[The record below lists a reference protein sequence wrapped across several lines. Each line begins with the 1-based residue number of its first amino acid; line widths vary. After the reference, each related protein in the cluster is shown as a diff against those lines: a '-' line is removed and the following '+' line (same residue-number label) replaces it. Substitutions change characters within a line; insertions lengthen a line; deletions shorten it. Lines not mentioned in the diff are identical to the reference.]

1 MFEIGDKVKIV
12 PKWRDNLEDE
22 TIYEIL
28 EWNIDRGFIASAN
41 LYNNQFSIRPS
52 ELVRKSMIEKI

>member
-22 TIYEIL
+22 TIYEFLNGTLIEDSL
-28 EWNIDRGFIASAN
+28 LPPTCTTISFLSGQASWFAK
-41 LYNNQFSIRPS
+41 
-52 ELVRKSMIEKI
+52 V

>member
-1 MFEIGDKVKIV
+1 MFQPGDKVKIV

-22 TIYEIL
+22 TIYEVL

-41 LYNNQFSIRPS
+41 WYNNQFSIRPR
-52 ELVRKSMIEKI
+52 ELVRENMIEKI